1 MPRCRINC
9 DICVLSEN
17 EGALGERY
25 SEYSDILTELRDRK
39 WLPLVTLTDPVS
51 SSPT

>member
-9 DICVLSEN
+9 DICVLSKTKEQ
-17 EGALGERY
+17 GERY
-25 SEYSDILTELRDRK
+25 SECSDILTELRDRK

-51 SSPT
+51 SSLT